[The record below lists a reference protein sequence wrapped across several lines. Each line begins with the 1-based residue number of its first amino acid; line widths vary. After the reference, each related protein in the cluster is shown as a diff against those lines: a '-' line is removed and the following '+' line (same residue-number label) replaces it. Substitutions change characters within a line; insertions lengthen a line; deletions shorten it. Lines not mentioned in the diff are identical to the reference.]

1 MGRTVVGWVMTLV
14 VVGTLSAILMA
25 MGIYSPNLSASKA
38 IANIRNNVNNVSM
51 VATDLLESECV
62 GDALV
67 DAELLVRCLCLKD
80 LFLNVPPVLRAMLLL
95 FELSRMVSAIP
106 LLSC

>member
-1 MGRTVVGWVMTLV
+1 MQWMQVGATAAVGLLEGTGGVSWNIMGRTVVGWVMTLV

-62 GDALV
+62 GNTLV
-67 DAELLVRCLCLKD
+67 QAGLLV
-80 LFLNVPPVLRAMLLL
+80 
-95 FELSRMVSAIP
+95 
-106 LLSC
+106 